1 MVIQNLIVHIH
12 VSSAVQSAPKDV
24 EVQHMP
30 QYAAQVF
37 PKTPQQSKPPPTVPS
52 MKQSPDM
59 PVTSRSSQILGGS
72 SDFGGVSG
80 GGGGNF
86 AYF

>member
-1 MVIQNLIVHIH
+1 
-12 VSSAVQSAPKDV
+12 
-24 EVQHMP
+24 MP
-30 QYAAQVF
+30 QYVAQVV
-37 PKTPQQSKPPPTVPS
+37 PQDTQQSKPPPMVPA

-59 PVTSRSSQILGGS
+59 PVTSRSSQVLGGS

-80 GGGGNF
+80 GGGNF